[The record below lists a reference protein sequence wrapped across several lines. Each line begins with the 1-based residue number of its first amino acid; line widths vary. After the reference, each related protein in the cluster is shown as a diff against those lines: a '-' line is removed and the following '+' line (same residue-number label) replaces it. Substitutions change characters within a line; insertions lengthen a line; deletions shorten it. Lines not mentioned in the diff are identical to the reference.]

1 MDDTEASAEEEKRVV
16 TDGLPLAAIFKTRR
30 EGKRRAA
37 AGDRSVALANAR
49 RTPDGRL
56 ETSSSPPPADPPTDY
71 DIALTDAF
79 VVDPSD
85 AQFAR
90 GTPVIEEADDG
101 LVALTAPPEAP
112 PIERPTRPPEVPA
125 RPAGKPSSPPNQP
138 AGRPAGP
145 PPIPAAA
152 AAPSH
157 AGPSQ
162 AGPSQAAPSHAAP
175 SHAAPPPPPAFEDVP
190 EDTIDMDAG
199 EVVPV
204 ELLSTAD
211 DLHRLR
217 ALLPPHADLAWAQE
231 AVLVLAA
238 HDTAR
243 FRTPSRGTWYA
254 DLFSEEYLLSQPGRG
269 EATITREV
277 AFLRDRLELK
287 RGDYVL
293 DLACGTGRHARAFAR
308 QGCQV
313 TALDLS
319 LPMLRRGIEAARREG
334 SEVRFL
340 QADMRDLAFED
351 AFDAAWMLDTSF
363 GFFSDVE
370 NLMVLRSLWRALHPG
385 GRIVIDVI
393 NRDYIMSELP
403 CRNWW
408 EGEGCL
414 VQEDIEFAHA
424 TSRLDIRRYLVFA
437 DGRERVYDISIR
449 IFSAHE
455 LVRLMQHAG
464 FEVLDV
470 TGSLHTIGAFFGT
483 GSERIL
489 VTARRPR

>member
-112 PIERPTRPPEVPA
+112 PIERPTRREPLEGLPPGPA
-125 RPAGKPSSPPNQP
+125 GGPPGKPASPPGRPAGPL
-138 AGRPAGP
+138 GGP
-145 PPIPAAA
+145 PPIPASA
-152 AAPSH
+152 AAPV
-157 AGPSQ
+157 
-162 AGPSQAAPSHAAP
+162 
-175 SHAAPPPPPAFEDVP
+175 APPPPPAFEDVP

>member
-56 ETSSSPPPADPPTDY
+56 ETSSSPPPADPPADY
-71 DIALTDAF
+71 DVALTDAF

-85 AQFAR
+85 AHFAR

-112 PIERPTRPPEVPA
+112 PIERPTRPPEVPT
-125 RPAGKPSSPPNQP
+125 RPAGQP
-138 AGRPAGP
+138 GGPTGRPAGP
-145 PPIPAAA
+145 PPIPASASAA
-152 AAPSH
+152 
-157 AGPSQ
+157 SQ
-162 AGPSQAAPSHAAP
+162 AT
-175 SHAAPPPPPAFEDVP
+175 PPPLAAPAFEDVP

-243 FRTPSRGTWYA
+243 FRTPSRGAWYT

>member
-112 PIERPTRPPEVPA
+112 PIERPTRREPLEGLPPSPA
-125 RPAGKPSSPPNQP
+125 GGAPGKPASPPGRPAGPL
-138 AGRPAGP
+138 GGP
-145 PPIPAAA
+145 PPIPASA
-152 AAPSH
+152 AAPV
-157 AGPSQ
+157 
-162 AGPSQAAPSHAAP
+162 
-175 SHAAPPPPPAFEDVP
+175 APPPPPAFEDVP
-190 EDTIDMDAG
+190 EDTIDMDAD

-243 FRTPSRGTWYA
+243 FRTPSRGAWYA

-269 EATITREV
+269 EATISREV

-363 GFFSDVE
+363 GFFGDVE

-385 GRIVIDVI
+385 GRVVIDVI

>member
-1 MDDTEASAEEEKRVV
+1 VAAGAELVDDTEASAEEEKRVV

-56 ETSSSPPPADPPTDY
+56 ETSSSPPPADPPADY

-112 PIERPTRPPEVPA
+112 PIERPTRREPLEGLPPGPA
-125 RPAGKPSSPPNQP
+125 GGPPGKPASPPGRPAGPL
-138 AGRPAGP
+138 GGP
-145 PPIPAAA
+145 PPIPASA
-152 AAPSH
+152 AAPV
-157 AGPSQ
+157 
-162 AGPSQAAPSHAAP
+162 
-175 SHAAPPPPPAFEDVP
+175 APPPPPAFEDVP

-199 EVVPV
+199 EVVPI

>member
-112 PIERPTRPPEVPA
+112 PIERPTRREPLEGLPPSPA
-125 RPAGKPSSPPNQP
+125 GGAPGKPASPPGRPAGPL
-138 AGRPAGP
+138 GGP
-145 PPIPAAA
+145 PPIPASA
-152 AAPSH
+152 AAPV
-157 AGPSQ
+157 
-162 AGPSQAAPSHAAP
+162 
-175 SHAAPPPPPAFEDVP
+175 APPPLPAFEDVP
-190 EDTIDMDAG
+190 EDTIDMDAD

-211 DLHRLR
+211 DLQRLR

-231 AVLVLAA
+231 AILVLAA

-243 FRTPSRGTWYA
+243 FRTPSRGAWYA

-363 GFFSDVE
+363 GFFGDVE

-385 GRIVIDVI
+385 GRVVIDVI

>member
-112 PIERPTRPPEVPA
+112 PIERPTRREPLEGLPPGPA
-125 RPAGKPSSPPNQP
+125 GGPPGKPASPPGRPAGPL
-138 AGRPAGP
+138 GGP
-145 PPIPAAA
+145 PPIPASA
-152 AAPSH
+152 AAPV
-157 AGPSQ
+157 
-162 AGPSQAAPSHAAP
+162 
-175 SHAAPPPPPAFEDVP
+175 APPPPPAFEDVP

-269 EATITREV
+269 EATISREV